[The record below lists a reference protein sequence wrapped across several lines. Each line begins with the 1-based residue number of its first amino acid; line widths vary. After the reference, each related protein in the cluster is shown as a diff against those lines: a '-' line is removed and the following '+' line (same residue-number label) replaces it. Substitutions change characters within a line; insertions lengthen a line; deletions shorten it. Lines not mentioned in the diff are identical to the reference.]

1 MRTGYQLGPISKFRM
16 IMANETRLDLP
27 WDACTDF
34 YTLFISDHSHV
45 NDGDHVVGC
54 YLNPFPSFGCGGG
67 NMLLHKASWLQFSVV
82 PVNVDLKESQMCSRE
97 GEKIRGEL

>member
-54 YLNPFPSFGCGGG
+54 YLNPSP
-67 NMLLHKASWLQFSVV
+67 HLQLWWGQHALTQGVMAAV
-82 PVNVDLKESQMCSRE
+82 LCRPCKCRLERKPNVQ
-97 GEKIRGEL
+97 